1 MCFFFLQNLTSGENS
16 DLKES
21 LLCPLTGKL
30 FVDPVSTPYGHT
42 YEKSAILEFM
52 ANNNNLDPKAGKRL
66 QREDLRP
73 VRELRAV
80 VEDFRKANIL

>member
-1 MCFFFLQNLTSGENS
+1 MLFSQDLTSGENP

>member
-1 MCFFFLQNLTSGENS
+1 MLFSQDLTSGENP

-66 QREDLRP
+66 RCEDLRP
-73 VRELRAV
+73 VRELKAV